1 MTPEI
6 FRDWRLLPPA
16 ARGAA
21 VALGNFDGV
30 HLGHAAVIDVAR
42 APGRTL
48 ACLTFEPHPREFFRP
63 ADPPFRLTLP
73 PERAAALGQLGVQ
86 RIFELPFDAALSQLP
101 AEAFVRQVLV
111 EGLGVS
117 RVACGPDFVFG
128 HRRGGDVALLR
139 RLAEAHGF
147 ELAVAPPAMAA
158 DGTPVSSTAVRQAL
172 AAGDLAR
179 AHALLGRDYVIAG
192 EVVHGDKL
200 GRTLGYPTANIPLGR
215 LQAPRHGIYAVSAEI
230 DGVRVP
236 GVANVGVRP
245 TVRET
250 PPTLEAFFFDF
261 AADLY
266 GRRLAV
272 RLHAF
277 LRPEKRFPTIAA
289 MVEQIAVDV
298 LDARR
303 LLDVAP
309 PAA

>member
-1 MTPEI
+1 MTAELYG
-6 FRDWRLLPPA
+6 DWRGLPPA

-30 HLGHAAVIDVAR
+30 HLGHRAVIEAAR
-42 APGRTL
+42 APGLTL

-63 ADPPFRLTLP
+63 ADPPFRLTLA
-73 PERAAALGQLGVQ
+73 PEKVAALAGLGVSTVY
-86 RIFELPFDAALSQLP
+86 ELPFDAAFSQLS
-101 AEAFVRQVLV
+101 AEAFIREVLV
-111 EGLGVS
+111 EGLGAA

-139 RLAEAHGF
+139 RLGGELGVEVATAEP
-147 ELAVAPPAMAA
+147 VMAP
-158 DGTPVSSTAVRQAL
+158 DGMPVSSTAVRQAL

-179 AHALLGRDYVIAG
+179 VRALLGREHALAG

-215 LQAPRHGIYAVSAEI
+215 QQQPRHGIYAISATI
-230 DGVRVP
+230 DGRQVS
-236 GVANVGVRP
+236 GVANIGIRP

-250 PPTLEAFFFDF
+250 PPQLEAFFFDYVG
-261 AADLY
+261 DLY
-266 GRRLAV
+266 GRRLVV

-277 LRPEKRFPTIAA
+277 IRPERRFPTIAA
-289 MVEQIAVDV
+289 MVEQIAHDV
-298 LDARR
+298 ADARR
-303 LLDVAP
+303 LLDAAP